1 MYSLQQVARAHTT
14 LDSFKEA
21 LLKAMVD
28 VANAT
33 LDAVQVA
40 YQGSKGIDHVERV
53 RQELL
58 QTASAAANDTTT
70 GSEDDMELEA
80 LLEEAFNDAAE

>member
-1 MYSLQQVARAHTT
+1 M
-14 LDSFKEA
+14 DSFKEA